1 MKSKSRGR
9 SYRRENPRDVL
20 ARLIAEHKDVVT
32 GLIAK
37 HPKAGKRELKDKF
50 LTVIRGKNGRD
61 ALDSVADY
69 WFEANW
75 EKLKGPQP

>member
-1 MKSKSRGR
+1 MAKRVKGKTW
-9 SYRRENPRDVL
+9 RRANPRDVL
-20 ARLIAEHKDVVT
+20 ARLIAEH
-32 GLIAK
+32 
-37 HPKAGKRELKDKF
+37 PKAGKRKMKEEF
-50 LTVIRGKNGRD
+50 LTVIRGKDGRD

>member
-1 MKSKSRGR
+1 MKSKIKGR
-9 SYRRENPRDVL
+9 SYRRANPRDVI
-20 ARLIAEHKDVVT
+20 ARLIAEQP
-32 GLIAK
+32 L
-37 HPKAGKRELKDKF
+37 AGKRKLKDEF
-50 LTVIRGKNGRD
+50 LTVIRGKDGRD

>member
-1 MKSKSRGR
+1 MGAR
-9 SYRRENPRDVL
+9 SNPEAPARTAGGFGDARRSADCEWRTRIRL
-20 ARLIAEHKDVVT
+20 AA
-32 GLIAK
+32 
-37 HPKAGKRELKDKF
+37 KAGKRKLKDEF
-50 LTVIRGKNGRD
+50 LTVIRGKDGKD